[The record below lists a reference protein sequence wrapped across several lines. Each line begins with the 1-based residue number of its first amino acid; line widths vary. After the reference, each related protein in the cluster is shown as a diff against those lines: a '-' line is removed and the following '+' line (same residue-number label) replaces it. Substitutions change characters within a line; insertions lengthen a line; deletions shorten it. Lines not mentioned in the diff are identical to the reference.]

1 MGKAIC
7 RAMPVPGGRFFGA
20 FEEKTLECNAA
31 ARRAIDKVC
40 NQGGYTQAW
49 AHNAGE
55 DGFVAMT
62 KIPVV
67 ILVKLLLSIPKEGHE
82 AEVQSLMGAYGIC
95 MAPTLRTCMNVIAG
109 RRPSTDGSEGFV
121 LDKFALYYP
130 KNADVPAEWASRWP
144 LLAGYSFRTA
154 VLSGALN
161 RASLHGLRVGTAPV
175 AAGTSFDRLEHGL
188 VVDDDSEYED
198 CAYVQ
203 AVPGESDEQ
212 RLSRI
217 EAMVTAMESAYGG
230 STLALS
236 FDPAEREQGVTALRS
251 EWELLKKHLL

>member
-1 MGKAIC
+1 MPRAHQIACSLTLSPMSSSTAAPLEIALPSTHFPASAMGKAIC

-82 AEVQSLMGAYGIC
+82 A
-95 MAPTLRTCMNVIAG
+95 
-109 RRPSTDGSEGFV
+109 
-121 LDKFALYYP
+121 
-130 KNADVPAEWASRWP
+130 
-144 LLAGYSFRTA
+144 
-154 VLSGALN
+154 
-161 RASLHGLRVGTAPV
+161 
-175 AAGTSFDRLEHGL
+175 
-188 VVDDDSEYED
+188 
-198 CAYVQ
+198 
-203 AVPGESDEQ
+203 
-212 RLSRI
+212 
-217 EAMVTAMESAYGG
+217 
-230 STLALS
+230 
-236 FDPAEREQGVTALRS
+236 
-251 EWELLKKHLL
+251 